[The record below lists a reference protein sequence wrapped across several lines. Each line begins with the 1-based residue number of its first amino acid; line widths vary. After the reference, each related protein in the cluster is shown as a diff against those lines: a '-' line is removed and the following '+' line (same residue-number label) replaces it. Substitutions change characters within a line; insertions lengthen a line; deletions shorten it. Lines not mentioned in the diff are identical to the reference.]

1 MFNKI
6 NTYSFCTFNYDERLF
21 GMIGQRKIINVS
33 FQSDFLIAGE
43 FFNIDGNDKTFP
55 YRAHK
60 CIQSIDDNLIAKGF
74 RSKTLQYNN
83 FGVFIEFNDDSKKF
97 IMSFFDEIL
106 FFT

>member
-83 FGVFIEFNDDSKKF
+83 FGVFIEFNDDSKNF

>member
-6 NTYSFCTFNYDERLF
+6 NTYNFCTFNYDERLF